1 MIPPVLSRPP
11 GGQMVDAEYAQGS
24 STVIRKRAVAHQED
38 TPGRTKR
45 RKVYSSPVNKENVD
59 SIANSARF
67 VQPVPVFVF
76 NSAAGK
82 VPAASFVPKKAA
94 RWPRRRRP
102 TENQRRTGF
111 VCPHIDITFAKTVQP
126 PLVHGKRPHSRC
138 AASPLTSPLRT
149 LAGRWLRVRRTIKE
163 SPSAKRRRIGDPVA
177 VQSSELPHVSAEAER
192 RDSSDEQPV
201 EQEQQGPASTGKRT
215 SCGNDERFVLQ
226 CLPRAVR
233 RTSRFAIVCIQRLRA
248 EACKY
253 CNLQDSAQGSMQ
265 DSSQGG
271 DPGGCAHVKRVYT
284 WPSRC
289 HSIRHAQAVAEDARR
304 RVCC

>member
-11 GGQMVDAEYAQGS
+11 GGQRVDAEYAQGS

-76 NSAAGK
+76 NSAAAK
-82 VPAASFVPKKAA
+82 VPAASSVPKKAA

-102 TENQRRTGF
+102 TENQQRTGF

-126 PLVHGKRPHSRC
+126 SAVHGKRPHSRC

-149 LAGRWLRVRRTIKE
+149 LAGRWL
-163 SPSAKRRRIGDPVA
+163 S
-177 VQSSELPHVSAEAER
+177 
-192 RDSSDEQPV
+192 
-201 EQEQQGPASTGKRT
+201 
-215 SCGNDERFVLQ
+215 
-226 CLPRAVR
+226 
-233 RTSRFAIVCIQRLRA
+233 
-248 EACKY
+248 
-253 CNLQDSAQGSMQ
+253 SAQN
-265 DSSQGG
+265 DQG
-271 DPGGCAHVKRVYT
+271 
-284 WPSRC
+284 
-289 HSIRHAQAVAEDARR
+289 VALS
-304 RVCC
+304 